1 MKKIFLELLL
11 ISIIALMLVSCV
23 ATVNTDTDTGT
34 STETDTSSNTN
45 TDSSTEDT
53 SSDTN
58 DNITGPIPY
67 EKYGNKVYFAFEEKE
82 TDYYVNVN
90 EKKTNVELPDGEI
103 LESDQEQNQLPIE
116 FPDGEKSYFKIIQ
129 TYEEL
134 LTYISNPNI
143 DPSMFEN
150 NYIICIKE
158 LHYGNSGWDEEYK
171 LAGYYDFELK
181 NGKYEISKDFYYSVA
196 WKERLDVCEPYKT
209 VNYFTIPK
217 SEVDF
222 DDGIFEIVVNENQI
236 NGYNGM
242 GSVVI
247 GDLDPPA
254 TNTHGYVK
262 GDRDILNP
270 TAWVVKKDSSLE
282 ERLGLEYNDRYLE
295 LEYRV
300 ILYLPNEPSYD
311 FIIREKEIKNGNLYL
326 TIEEYS
332 QYENEYLN
340 ENDIYFYDLY
350 IPNTTELSEN
360 FDVYILVKTV
370 K

>member
-1 MKKIFLELLL
+1 MFITA
-11 ISIIALMLVSCV
+11 SMLASC
-23 ATVNTDTDTGT
+23 TTYNTDTDTK
-34 STETDTSSNTN
+34 TDTSSNTN
-45 TDSSTEDT
+45 TDSSTDDKLSDT
-53 SSDTN
+53 SN
-58 DNITGPIPY
+58 DNITEPIPY
-67 EKYGNKVYFAFEEKE
+67 EKHGNKVYFAFEEKE
-82 TDYYVNVN
+82 TDYYVNIT
-90 EKKTNVELPDGEI
+90 EKKESLELPDGET
-103 LESDQEQNQLPIE
+103 LEGDQEQKELPIE
-116 FPDGEKSYFKIIQ
+116 FPRDEKSYFKIIQ

-171 LAGYYDFELK
+171 LAGYYNFELK

-300 ILYLPNEPSYD
+300 ILYLPNEPSCD

-326 TIEEYS
+326 TVEEYS

-340 ENDIYFYDLY
+340 KHDVKFYDLY
-350 IPNTTELSEN
+350 IPDTTELSES
-360 FDVYILVKTV
+360 FDVYILVKTI
-370 K
+370 